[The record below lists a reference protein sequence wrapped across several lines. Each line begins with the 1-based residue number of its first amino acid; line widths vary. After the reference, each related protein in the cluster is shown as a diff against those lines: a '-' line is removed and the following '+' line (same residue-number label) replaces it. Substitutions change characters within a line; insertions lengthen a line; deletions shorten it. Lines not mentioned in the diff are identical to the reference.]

1 MSAVRLLVV
10 TSVVAL
16 LGGCGWLGR
25 EHDHRVVV
33 VEGKPIDAIRC
44 SKTLAPDALP
54 YEQGSLILAGTE
66 YPIEMRQVR
75 SPGSVE
81 FVLERQGEVLEVERY
96 VGDDGSFRLVQG
108 GGATYLPA
116 IPLILYGR
124 DLSEPQTWNGEVK
137 ETDVT
142 NVAAAQI
149 RATREPI
156 NIPGGR
162 YDAYR
167 IDVRLRID
175 SRPAVDRAMKFWF
188 VPNRGIVKREF
199 GSTSTRL
206 PSGDGG

>member
-1 MSAVRLLVV
+1 
-10 TSVVAL
+10 
-16 LGGCGWLGR
+16 
-25 EHDHRVVV
+25 VVV
-33 VEGKPIDAIRC
+33 VEGKPIDAIR
-44 SKTLAPDALP
+44 SEKSLSPDALP
-54 YEQGSLILAGTE
+54 YERGSLILAGTE
-66 YPIEMRQVR
+66 YPIEIRQVR

-81 FVLERQGEVLEVERY
+81 FVLERQGEVLEIERY
-96 VGDDGSFRLVQG
+96 VGDESSFRLVQG

-116 IPLILYGR
+116 IPLIFYGR

-137 ETDVT
+137 EVDVAH
-142 NVAAAQI
+142 VAAAQI
-149 RATREPI
+149 RAAREPI

-167 IDVRLRID
+167 IDVQLRRIDVQLRID
-175 SRPAVDRAMKFWF
+175 SEPAVDRQMKFWF